1 MPPYSINIPASSLL
15 ITGQCANLFQ
25 NGGSPLSK
33 APQKG
38 LVKIVQMLL
47 DNGAGANDQNVPFHK
62 SSLILATRNGRSGF
76 LKLILDH
83 GVDANTSGN
92 SWYGNALHDAAT
104 RNNPE
109 VVQMLLENGANPNLR
124 GRVLGTPLLAAIE
137 YSKRSE

>member
-1 MPPYSINIPASSLL
+1 VALPFMPSYSINIPASSLL

-47 DNGAGANDQNVPFHK
+47 DNGADANDQNVLFYK
-62 SSLILATRNGRSGF
+62 SSLILATRNGRSGS
-76 LKLILDH
+76 LKLVLDH
-83 GVDANTSGN
+83 GVGVNTSGN

-109 VVQMLLENGANPNLR
+109 VVQCFLKMVP
-124 GRVLGTPLLAAIE
+124 TPI
-137 YSKRSE
+137 

>member
-1 MPPYSINIPASSLL
+1 M
-15 ITGQCANLFQ
+15 
-25 NGGSPLSK
+25 SP
-33 APQKG
+33 
-38 LVKIVQMLL
+38 
-47 DNGAGANDQNVPFHK
+47 NPFHK